1 MTKEQIEK
9 TLTAE
14 LYRLSERYSFDVAY
28 VNKEYD
34 PVIGT
39 PYIAQWFLDSA
50 PTDMTLAK
58 GSEKHNGIM
67 QLDITV
73 PYDSGNA
80 EIYRLLA
87 ILENSFK
94 TNAKIRNDEG
104 MVQLHKVYL
113 SGHNIDNEW
122 YARYM
127 TIEYSAFAQNE

>member
-14 LYRLSERYSFDVAY
+14 LYKLSDRYGFAVAY
-28 VNKEYD
+28 ANKEYD
-34 PVIGT
+34 PIIGT
-39 PYIAQWFLDSA
+39 PYIAQWFLDSS
-50 PTDMTLAK
+50 PSDMTLVE

-73 PYDSGNA
+73 PYDSGMA
-80 EIYRLLA
+80 EVYRLYGL
-87 ILENSFK
+87 LSQSFK
-94 TNAKIRNDEG
+94 TNARIRNNEG

-113 SGHNIDNEW
+113 SGQNIDTEW

>member
-1 MTKEQIEK
+1 MTKENIEK

-14 LYRLSERYSFDVAY
+14 LYRLSDRHGFAVAY
-28 VNKEYD
+28 ANKEYD
-34 PVIGT
+34 PIIGT

-50 PTDMTLAK
+50 PTDMTLAE

-73 PYDSGNA
+73 PYDSGMA
-80 EIYRLLA
+80 EVYRLYGL
-87 ILENSFK
+87 LSQSFK
-94 TNAKIRNDEG
+94 TNARIRNNEG

-113 SGHNIDNEW
+113 SGQNTDTEW

>member
-1 MTKEQIEK
+1 MTKEKIEK

-14 LYRLSERYSFDVAY
+14 LYKLSDRYSFDVAY
-28 VNKEYD
+28 ENKQYD

-50 PTDMTLAK
+50 PTDMTLAE
-58 GSEKHNGIM
+58 GSEMYNGIM

-80 EIYRLLA
+80 EVYRLLA
-87 ILENSFK
+87 ILEKSFR
-94 TNAKIRNDEG
+94 TNAKVRNNEG
-104 MVQLHKVYL
+104 MVQLHRVYL
-113 SGHNIDNEW
+113 SGHNTDNEW
-122 YARYM
+122 YARYL